1 MTIRIAVS
9 LFTLALVFVL
19 QGCTAAVV
27 AGAATGAAVAHDRRT
42 MGSIVDDESVE
53 LKANAAIVAD
63 NQLKDQV
70 HINVTSMN
78 GIVLLSGEAASA
90 EHRDRVLSQV
100 RPIPSIRRIHNEI
113 RIAPPSSLGSRSL
126 DTWYTTKVKSRLLFT
141 KGLDASR
148 VKVVTE
154 NATVYLM
161 GLVTE
166 REGEIA
172 ANSTAYVGGIG
183 GVVKLFEYID
193 NPNLPAPQ
201 S

>member
-1 MTIRIAVS
+1 MPIRTAQNLLLLS
-9 LFTLALVFVL
+9 LVLVL
-19 QGCTAAVV
+19 QGCAAAVV

-42 MGSIVDDESVE
+42 MGSIVDDEAVE
-53 LKANAAIVAD
+53 LKASAAILSD
-63 NQLKDQV
+63 NQLKGQA
-70 HINVTSMN
+70 HINITSMN
-78 GIVLLSGEAASA
+78 GIVLLSGEAASTEA
-90 EHRDRVLSQV
+90 RDRALSQV

-113 RIAPPSSLGSRSL
+113 RIAPPSSFGSRSL

-141 KGLDASR
+141 KDLDASR

-161 GLVTE
+161 GLVTQ

-172 ANSTAYVGGIG
+172 AGSAAQVGGIG

-193 NPNLPAPQ
+193 TPNPPTP
-201 S
+201 